1 MVVPL
6 DRERLLAAVERS
18 PQAVTAH
25 DREAWVGLFT
35 VDASIEDP
43 VGSRPHVG
51 TAEIGRFYD
60 TFIEPRDITFHRD
73 LDIVFGTVVLRDL
86 ELEVAMGPAVTMHIP
101 AYLRYDLRE
110 AHGEWRIAELR
121 AYWELPAMMAQ
132 FLRTGSRA
140 MSPALQMSRDLLVI
154 QRLRGTAG
162 FMSGFR
168 RVGARH
174 KRLVQTFLDALARG
188 DKATAMRALSPS
200 AATTLGDNDALD
212 IAELAE
218 QLYRAQWSKMNG
230 SGPTVTVSLNSGH
243 GRGIMFADVAWRGN
257 AITKIR
263 YFPA

>member
-1 MVVPL
+1 
-6 DRERLLAAVERS
+6 
-18 PQAVTAH
+18 
-25 DREAWVGLFT
+25 
-35 VDASIEDP
+35 
-43 VGSRPHVG
+43 
-51 TAEIGRFYD
+51 
-60 TFIEPRDITFHRD
+60 
-73 LDIVFGTVVLRDL
+73 
-86 ELEVAMGPAVTMHIP
+86 
-101 AYLRYDLRE
+101 
-110 AHGEWRIAELR
+110 
-121 AYWELPAMMAQ
+121 
-132 FLRTGSRA
+132 
-140 MSPALQMSRDLLVI
+140 MSRDLLVI

-188 DKATAMRALSPS
+188 DEATAVRALSPS
-200 AATTLGDNDALD
+200 AAITLGDNDALD

-218 QLYRAQWSKMNG
+218 QLYRAQWNKMNG